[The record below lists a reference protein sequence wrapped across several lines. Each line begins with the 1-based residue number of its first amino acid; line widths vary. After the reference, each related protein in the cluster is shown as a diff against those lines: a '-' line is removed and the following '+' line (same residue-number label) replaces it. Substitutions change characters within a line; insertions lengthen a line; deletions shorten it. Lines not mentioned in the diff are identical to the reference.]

1 MYNYS
6 FIAIYSVNM
15 EDKGMNITKNI
26 LKRATIQG
34 MREYLLYGSAIE
46 GREQETD
53 YDAKL
58 ENAYRKYEEKL
69 KEYQKQSST
78 ELMDSANAM
87 ASEISE
93 VYTSIGLEAGIKLM
107 LEVLKSVD

>member
-34 MREYLLYGSAIE
+34 MTEYLLYGSAIE

-69 KEYQKQSST
+69 KEHQKQSST

-87 ASEISE
+87 ASEMAE
-93 VYTSIGLEAGIKLM
+93 VYTAIGLEAGIKLM